1 MTLYKDKNVGVL
13 MGGLSKERE
22 VSLRTGKA
30 VATALR
36 SSGHRVVEIDVG
48 RDVARQLS
56 DHKVEVAFIALH
68 GRYGEDGTIQ
78 GLLEIMGI
86 PYTGS
91 GPLASA
97 ICLDKETTKKLVI
110 QEGVRTP
117 KWATIQTAPSLPLLT
132 KEGDGGRSAAP
143 LPLPVIVKPNSEG
156 STIGMSIVKK
166 PEDWKPALEEA
177 SKHDAVILI
186 EQFITGTEV
195 TVAVLDGK
203 ALPVLE
209 IVPKG
214 GFYDYSSKYTKG
226 MTEYIVPARIEE
238 KVSARLKKLSEK
250 IFSQLKLSGVARMD
264 YIIDASGQEWFLE
277 VNTIPGMTE
286 TSLVPKAAAATGI
299 TFETLCEQILKGASL
314 KI

>member
-1 MTLYKDKNVGVL
+1 
-13 MGGLSKERE
+13 
-22 VSLRTGKA
+22 
-30 VATALR
+30 
-36 SSGHRVVEIDVG
+36 
-48 RDVARQLS
+48 
-56 DHKVEVAFIALH
+56 
-68 GRYGEDGTIQ
+68 
-78 GLLEIMGI
+78 
-86 PYTGS
+86 
-91 GPLASA
+91 
-97 ICLDKETTKKLVI
+97 
-110 QEGVRTP
+110 
-117 KWATIQTAPSLPLLT
+117 
-132 KEGDGGRSAAP
+132 DGGRSAAP